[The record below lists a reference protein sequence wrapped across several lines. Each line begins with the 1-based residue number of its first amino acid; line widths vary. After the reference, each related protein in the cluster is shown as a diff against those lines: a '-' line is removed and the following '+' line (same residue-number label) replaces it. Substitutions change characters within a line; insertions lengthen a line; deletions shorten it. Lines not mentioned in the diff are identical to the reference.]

1 MSITGKM
8 ATSLVSGNVVNFF
21 NPFHF
26 HDLITNSL
34 YCLLYNSCDV
44 RAENLALLQLIILQ
58 LTFLFILI
66 TRLFDIVSMLQEEVL
81 SMELYGLTR
90 NSALKRPG

>member
-8 ATSLVSGNVVNFF
+8 ATSLVSGNVVNVF
-21 NPFHF
+21 NPFHC
-26 HDLITNSL
+26 HYLITNSL
-34 YCLLYNSCDV
+34 YCLLYNSCEV

-66 TRLFDIVSMLQEEVL
+66 TRLFDIVSMLQGEVL